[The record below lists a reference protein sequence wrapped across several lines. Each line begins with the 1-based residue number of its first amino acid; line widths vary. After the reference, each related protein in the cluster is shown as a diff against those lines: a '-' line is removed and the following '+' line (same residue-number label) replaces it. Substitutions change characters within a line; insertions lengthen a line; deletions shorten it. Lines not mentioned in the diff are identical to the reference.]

1 MAQEDQLLTVLMP
14 KRLNLPVDNEINF
27 SVEPIAFA
35 KTQAL
40 ASIRPAAST
49 WGTMSVSSEL

>member
-1 MAQEDQLLTVLMP
+1 MAQEDQLLTVLTP
-14 KRLNLPVDNEINF
+14 KRLNLPVGNVINF

-49 WGTMSVSSEL
+49 WGTMNASSEL